1 MKEGLLDRRERELR
15 DFFYEKNSSAFNKAF
30 NDGIKSICSNTVEL
44 AVILLVANGCIKAWF
59 IIPVIIYNFYT
70 GIMALRNLR
79 IVEKTVIGI
88 TRNRGKIDMFSGL
101 LLDISSSIVA
111 GRSSRLMMATIY
123 MHIILIVLISIYYH
137 IIPGIILAIL
147 FYFMQVQFERIY
159 LRIMEYYK
167 A

>member
-1 MKEGLLDRRERELR
+1 MDRRERELK
-15 DFFYEKNSSAFNKAF
+15 DFFYEKNSTAFNKVF

-70 GIMALRNLR
+70 GIMVLRNLR
-79 IVEKTVIGI
+79 MVEKAVMGI
-88 TRNRGKIDMFSGL
+88 TRNPGNIDMFSGL

-111 GRSSRLMMATIY
+111 GRSSRLMVASVY
-123 MHIILIVLISIYYH
+123 MHIILIVLISLYFH
-137 IIPGIILAIL
+137 IVPGIILAAL
-147 FYFMQVQFERIY
+147 FYYMVVQMERIY
-159 LRIMEYYK
+159 LRVMEYYK

>member
-1 MKEGLLDRRERELR
+1 MNRKECEIR
-15 DFFYEKNSSAFNKAF
+15 DFFYEKNSIAFEKVF
-30 NDGIKSICSNTVEL
+30 KDGIKSICSNTVEL

-70 GIMALRNLR
+70 GIMVLRNLR
-79 IVEKTVIGI
+79 MVEKAVMGI
-88 TRNRGKIDMFSGL
+88 TRNPGNIDMFSGL

-111 GRSSRLMMATIY
+111 GRSSRLMLVTVY
-123 MHIILIVLISIYYH
+123 MHVILIVLISIYYH
-137 IIPGIILAIL
+137 IIPGILLAVL
-147 FYFMQVQFERIY
+147 FYYMVLQFERIY